1 MTVRPSRTSASN
13 QRSGS
18 PDARLRSHESHP
30 KDRPTC
36 ADTGVD
42 QAAAI
47 PRISHDQRLTAASD
61 GIWLQVRKQDQ
72 GHRSAP
78 ELAFCWWQVLG
89 SNQRRLS
96 RRFYIPEGA
105 GRVKGGGVPVFL
117 PVPGQVLGTPKGGPG
132 SRWSARLDGCL
143 DAGPPLRHTLAR
155 VRERYLVW
163 GGAARAQFVSWAGSR
178 LRSSL
183 RGCLRLAAAGAWG
196 GFACGQRDQSE
207 GRPPHGGPVKPAIT
221 RCPRPGLLTR
231 PAVRRW
237 PGIGPARRAWRRRSR

>member
-13 QRSGS
+13 RRSGS

-132 SRWSARLDGCL
+132 SRWSARLDERRRPSPPAH
-143 DAGPPLRHTLAR
+143 AGEGPGTVFGLGWRGPCAVR
-155 VRERYLVW
+155 VL
-163 GGAARAQFVSWAGSR
+163 G
-178 LRSSL
+178 
-183 RGCLRLAAAGAWG
+183 RLAAAFIPSGVPAAGGRGGMGRVRVRAAGSIRGSAAPRGASKTSDH
-196 GFACGQRDQSE
+196 AL
-207 GRPPHGGPVKPAIT
+207 PAS
-221 RCPRPGLLTR
+221 
-231 PAVRRW
+231 
-237 PGIGPARRAWRRRSR
+237 GPAHPACRAAVARDRTCPSRMA